1 MKSLNAKRIATVVA
15 GAALLGMG
23 LAFAGAVTFQSVP
36 IITNSGQPVVQVVVG
51 SSAKASDGVAA
62 ANIAAAIGNLAYTSM
77 PVTASVN
84 ATQAQSVLKVAVSSA
99 QYTLSNQQVWM
110 NVSGSTSVSGSYSFS
125 ALIGSILNGAVQ
137 NGVQASTK
145 FLQSGNI
152 YAYQDLD
159 SLTISPV
166 SSPYTDAGVQS
177 SMSASSSY
185 NGGGTAFTTYRTGS
199 GTAGY
204 DNIMQVTNAQLPTLL
219 SNSGSHGESETL
231 WITGFPVYNQQSGVS
246 NFQLLDAGGAYQ
258 VTFTTPIQFNGNA
271 VSKATQATAK
281 LNVPITLLGN
291 SWTIINGWGAGSR
304 DAGSQNMVAGGQIQ
318 LASSLT
324 PLTTVSIGQNIT
336 SGPFKVQL
344 QDLGVNSSGKS
355 PAEVAVYYNGA
366 LTNTSSIQPP
376 STTTYNVSGHLL
388 YVSVNQTFAG
398 YYAYEKWA
406 KMQIYSN
413 VFNVT
418 SGKVFNQT
426 TNPGWHATLLWENT
440 STTTQTSNAVALQSI
455 ILYNTT
461 PVALSPGS
469 SFSFIQNPSAYKL
482 TFLPDTFSN
491 YDAITATSST
501 TSSFTYANPAGSST
515 KWISE
520 PAQELTVTSQ
530 IPNAFTFAGQT
541 GSTVVYDLTPYQLNQ
556 DSNAVNSITSNNLAN
571 TITLVYNG
579 AQPTQWV
586 SSTQPLIVTL
596 TGYTSNSGTSPTST
610 SLTFQSNSVT
620 TTSGTNYYN
629 ITGIQLNRA
638 LPGPLSINVSATS
651 ASAPFNGNLVYS
663 SMSATSGNAIAYKLV
678 SGNGP
683 ASITLNAIATGF
695 NSILIPSNTGV
706 SGTTSHSQETSLSR
720 ARKQAA

>member
-84 ATQAQSVLKVAVSSA
+84 ATQAQSVLQVAVSSA

-258 VTFTTPIQFNGNA
+258 VTFTTPIQFNGTA
-271 VSKATQATAK
+271 VSKKATQETAK

-291 SWTIINGWGAGSR
+291 SWTIINGWGAGSL

-344 QDLGVNSSGKS
+344 QDLGVNSTGKS
-355 PAEVAVYYNGA
+355 PAEVAVYYNDA

-501 TSSFTYANPAGSST
+501 TSSFTYANPAGSSST
-515 KWISE
+515 WISE

-541 GSTVVYDLTPYQLNQ
+541 GSTVVYDLTPYQLASAASTN
-556 DSNAVNSITSNNLAN
+556 NAVQTGTWAYAANAPYQALVAAGSDNVILTYSGSGAASTWISSSNPLVVSIS
-571 TITLVYNG
+571 
-579 AQPTQWV
+579 
-586 SSTQPLIVTL
+586 
-596 TGYTSNSGTSPTST
+596 GYTSNTAT
-610 SLTFQSNSVT
+610 
-620 TTSGTNYYN
+620 
-629 ITGIQLNRA
+629 
-638 LPGPLSINVSATS
+638 SATS
-651 ASAPFNGNLVYS
+651 
-663 SMSATSGNAIAYKLV
+663 
-678 SGNGP
+678 
-683 ASITLNAIATGF
+683 
-695 NSILIPSNTGV
+695 
-706 SGTTSHSQETSLSR
+706 TTVTFT
-720 ARKQAA
+720 ANF